1 MQEIN
6 IITLAEPGCVANG
19 VSVALSTQK
28 RRFALLAYLAL
39 ERSAPRARVAALFYP
54 EIDERRAAR
63 RLTQT
68 IYALRRQLGS
78 DCIESRGAELR
89 ARAALVS
96 DACQFGT
103 LAERGDYAEAL
114 ALYER
119 PFLDGFYVNRATEW
133 ERWAERRRGVFARI
147 YAQAARLWIARLID
161 QGSHES
167 AIAQANRWLEV
178 DAESQEA
185 HRFIMVALMGAGRV
199 DDALR
204 HYRAWERD
212 LLVHHGDQPSDSMKA
227 LLEELNGVANA
238 QAEGLKELK
247 PLADKGNETPRPLT
261 LVRDATPVADAADNA
276 GTDSH
281 NRLKRAMQRLA
292 YRIVAM

>member
-1 MQEIN
+1 
-6 IITLAEPGCVANG
+6 
-19 VSVALSTQK
+19 
-28 RRFALLAYLAL
+28 
-39 ERSAPRARVAALFYP
+39 
-54 EIDERRAAR
+54 
-63 RLTQT
+63 
-68 IYALRRQLGS
+68 
-78 DCIESRGAELR
+78 
-89 ARAALVS
+89 
-96 DACQFGT
+96 
-103 LAERGDYAEAL
+103 
-114 ALYER
+114 
-119 PFLDGFYVNRATEW
+119 
-133 ERWAERRRGVFARI
+133 VFARI

-247 PLADKGNETPRPLT
+247 PLADKGNETPRPLM
-261 LVRDATPVADAADNA
+261 LVRDATPAAGAAGNA